1 MAPERLHIIHRLPRL
16 HEGLTEAL
24 EEWLQR
30 HPEARL
36 VVIDTLARI
45 RPPRQRNGDWYAE
58 DIALG
63 EELNRLAM
71 TYHVALVLVH
81 HLNKGGATDPLDQVH
96 GTMGITGSADENL
109 ILERNC
115 GEADATLLISGR
127 DVDEQKLALQFK
139 AGAWSILGAAGE
151 YELTCQRKEV
161 LDHVRQEGGPVSP
174 KETATALGKR
184 RDAVQYLFKVLERER
199 WLEAVAYGR
208 YVNDPYGPPHSPHS
222 SHSPSPPHSR
232 ESEEETDGQ
241 AEGKSEGYKE
251 GMVHDHVTTDA
262 TPANGREPPSSNG
275 SLETL
280 DEWETF
286 TL

>member
-24 EEWLQR
+24 EEWLQL

-58 DIALG
+58 DMALG

-71 TYHVALVLVH
+71 TYHVALVLVY

-96 GTMGITGSADENL
+96 GTMGITGSADEIL
-109 ILERNC
+109 ILERNR

-151 YELTCQRKEV
+151 YELTRQRKEV
-161 LDHVRQEGGPVSP
+161 LDHVR
-174 KETATALGKR
+174 
-184 RDAVQYLFKVLERER
+184 
-199 WLEAVAYGR
+199 
-208 YVNDPYGPPHSPHS
+208 
-222 SHSPSPPHSR
+222 
-232 ESEEETDGQ
+232 
-241 AEGKSEGYKE
+241 
-251 GMVHDHVTTDA
+251 
-262 TPANGREPPSSNG
+262 
-275 SLETL
+275 
-280 DEWETF
+280 
-286 TL
+286 